1 MALYSSEVFFAMVV
15 GVLVVVVALLI
26 ISVKTMTLLIH
37 ITRRKNLYICP
48 GHTVTQ
54 KKMGQF
60 TQEHE
65 YDVPQESTNGR
76 QYDTINADDVQR
88 NNSRTDQK
96 QIFQHQ
102 LSQQSM
108 QEPVYHDIATRSPP
122 SETNIITQRNS
133 NIRKSDITVV

>member
-1 MALYSSEVFFAMVV
+1 M
-15 GVLVVVVALLI
+15 
-26 ISVKTMTLLIH
+26 
-37 ITRRKNLYICP
+37 YICP

-88 NNSRTDQK
+88 NSRRTDEK

-102 LSQQSM
+102 PSQQSM
-108 QEPVYHDIATRSPP
+108 QEPVYHDIATRPTT
-122 SETNIITQRNS
+122 SETNIIIQRNN
-133 NIRKSDITVV
+133 NIRKSEITVV